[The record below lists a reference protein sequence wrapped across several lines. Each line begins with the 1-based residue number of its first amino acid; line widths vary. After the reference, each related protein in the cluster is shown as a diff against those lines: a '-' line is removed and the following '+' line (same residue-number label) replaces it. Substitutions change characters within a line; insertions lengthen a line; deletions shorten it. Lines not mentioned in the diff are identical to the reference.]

1 MLLLSHVQLFVTP
14 DCSPP
19 GSFVPG
25 ILQARILEWVA
36 VPSSRGSPQP
46 RTEPRSPVLQADSL
60 PAEPPGKLAYKFFFY
75 FYWRE
80 TLTSRKKTLEESA
93 KETYSISF
101 LPCIYFPTDCLLWK
115 PRTALLCPVLF
126 PQVYH
131 SLLKMLQ
138 KLGF

>member
-1 MLLLSHVQLFVTP
+1 MLLLSHVQPFVAP
-14 DCSPP
+14 DCRPP
-19 GSFVPG
+19 GSFVRG

-36 VPSSRGSPQP
+36 MPSSRGSPQP
-46 RTEPRSPVLQADSL
+46 RIEPRSPVLQADSL
-60 PAEPPGKLAYKFFFY
+60 PSVPPGKPAYKFFFY
-75 FYWRE
+75 FYWRQ
-80 TLTSRKKTLEESA
+80 TFTSRKKTLEESA
-93 KETYSISF
+93 KETYSINF
-101 LPCIYFPTDCLLWK
+101 LPCIYCPTDCLLCK